1 MGALYPSRI
10 HTPRVH
16 TRQGGRT
23 KASAATRSSVASEV
37 SRIVSAASLDTQ
49 GRGAVQSLYFDGM
62 IYARR
67 VRVRRAVSN
76 DVLTADV
83 LRNCG
88 RDRLHFVKTGRE
100 KCSATGLL
108 GERSQGLTI
117 GVVATVI
124 LLEGNRV
131 EHRSILGLQLAK
143 DLLESSLAGV
153 VLTIRHHQQNLLR
166 ERGSLVEM
174 IDRSDDGVV
183 KRRAA
188 GRIDMLQGGL

>member
-76 DVLTADV
+76 DVLTGMSCAIAVAIDCTSSRLDGKNAV
-83 LRNCG
+83 PPVCWESVR
-88 RDRLHFVKTGRE
+88 RD
-100 KCSATGLL
+100 
-108 GERSQGLTI
+108 
-117 GVVATVI
+117 
-124 LLEGNRV
+124 
-131 EHRSILGLQLAK
+131 
-143 DLLESSLAGV
+143 
-153 VLTIRHHQQNLLR
+153 
-166 ERGSLVEM
+166 
-174 IDRSDDGVV
+174 
-183 KRRAA
+183 
-188 GRIDMLQGGL
+188 